1 MPLGTRKVRD
11 PTDAPEWRPLPTAD
25 DTSGYPKPP
34 PTPSPQPSPP
44 PSPPPSPSILDA
56 TPAPGL
62 IESTSTK
69 VDRPGGSSPTGVD
82 DPKTVK
88 SYCEYDIHNDESDDN
103 VHPIDRQFPENSD
116 DGMQPSVSSGLGV
129 RTLASPTCTTRTQ
142 PMPRA
147 RPPTGNGP
155 SPKGRHQP
163 QKSKKK
169 QRSAKSR
176 QQKESRRRHGE
187 TLQYRQWQKS
197 CHEQGREEQTVNP
210 IRALPRG
217 QWLPARHTIYTKI
230 TKKTTLVVNKSLR
243 DSSSTDQ
250 LPSETKGLRLLQA
263 IISYRDANGV
273 AKTGRVKLDTCSN
286 GCYALPELSLP
297 RPWRPWEPRSVKGIE
312 GNLSPLGNPTYF
324 TLYKQGAP
332 VTIDTNDPPPGAIS
346 DGCVAL
352 LGLDAIYDLGIDI
365 AYAIKHN
372 KHMPIKFIPDQE
384 NLVEDR
390 KMDAVKQY
398 AKMGYLKRDLIQ
410 TCNLSERVVREYLE
424 GHPDDYISKPI
435 DKNSVDISPGL
446 SEDTRRLLRNLCGF
460 YDTVFANNTN
470 VLPPTLTGV
479 EPHMF
484 KLKEGAP
491 KSVYETRPAFPPS
504 KARAI
509 TQWLEWAKKAGLVER
524 ATNTS
529 YASRLILAP
538 KFKATTPKTSLPDG
552 IRVAWAGVRV
562 NDTIQKT
569 VPTYP
574 DAWEQLYKVA
584 NSKYKFSADGLKQ
597 YWSIPLCQQ
606 AREMTAFWTPD
617 GLWQFTRLVM
627 GTKNAATVAQNAYTH
642 ALHHMLPERSFPYI
656 ANFADDF
663 LGGADSEEAL
673 VRGKCPDV
681 VPQEPR
687 TAAHPSPHVV
697 PQEPHTI
704 IHPFTHRDGIM

>member
-1 MPLGTRKVRD
+1 M
-11 PTDAPEWRPLPTAD
+11 
-25 DTSGYPKPP
+25 
-34 PTPSPQPSPP
+34 
-44 PSPPPSPSILDA
+44 

-62 IESTSTK
+62 KRTSVTTT
-69 VDRPGGSSPTGVD
+69 VNRPGGTSPTGVD
-82 DPKTVK
+82 DPKTVA
-88 SYCEYDIHNDESDDN
+88 SYCEYDIHNESDPDI
-103 VHPIDRQFPENSD
+103 HPLDKEFPLDSD
-116 DGMQPSVSSGLGV
+116 GAVPPPPATGLGV
-129 RTLASPTCTTRTQ
+129 RAPTSPTSTTCTQ
-142 PMPRA
+142 PMPYICA
-147 RPPTGNGP
+147 QYPTGNGP
-155 SPKGRHQP
+155 SPKGCQERQEA
-163 QKSKKK
+163 QKE
-169 QRSAKSR
+169 QSAKSR
-176 QQKESRRRHGE
+176 RQKESRRRQGE
-187 TLQYRQWQKS
+187 TVQYRQWQKS

-230 TKKTTLVVNKSLR
+230 TKKTTLVVNRSLH
-243 DSSSTDQ
+243 DSRSTEQ

-312 GNLSPLGNPTYF
+312 GNLTPLGNPTYF

-352 LGLDAIYDLGIDI
+352 LGLDAIHDLGIDI

-384 NLVEDR
+384 RLVKDR
-390 KMDAVKQY
+390 KMDAIKQY

-424 GHPDDYISKPI
+424 GHPDDYMSQPI
-435 DKNSVDISPGL
+435 DKNSVDISTGL
-446 SEDTRRLLRNLCGF
+446 SENTRRLLRDLCGF

-491 KSVYETRPAFPPS
+491 RSVYETRPAFPPA

-538 KFKATTPKTSLPDG
+538 KFKASTPKTSLPDG

-597 YWSIPLCQQ
+597 YWSIPLCKE

-673 VRGKCPDV
+673 VRGTY
-681 VPQEPR
+681 PR
-687 TAAHPSPHVV
+687 TAHIRRTREPDPSNPLPAVV
-697 PQEPHTI
+697 PQEPHTTL
-704 IHPFTHRDGIM
+704 HPFTHRDGIT